1 MADCKAKKPCGC
13 EDTGLTTPTPCIHDT
28 PECPDP
34 PQCCEIFDSACILYN
49 GLGNECLE
57 VTTGQTVQEVLDIIM
72 TKVATLAC
80 VSCPVVTIPANN
92 ATDIELLP
100 TLTWGASPGATSYTV
115 YFGTDPLAL
124 APISI
129 GQAGT
134 SYTFVT
140 PNELTVGTVYYWS
153 VTASNATADSGPCAP
168 ITFTTIGVDCTNPIN
183 VFLDNV
189 KSLVTEREEQMLR
202 HQVTYADATT
212 TVLTNIQTGYADATA
227 TVLTDGITTSSCEVC
242 CPDCVETNRYFL
254 GGIDMWELYSN
265 VVYDIQSCP
274 PPCCVNKQLSLA
286 NLITFTQNN
295 AIIGTPPGGCC
306 DDFTSCLNE
315 LNAFLG
321 STGGELIEES
331 SFKDSSGLCAINAWR
346 LANPSVLPAD
356 VASIIFVILLQG
368 LVIHCLPDGTI
379 IIAGAA
385 TYNNWYTTT
394 AQTCYTPIL

>member
-13 EDTGLTTPTPCIHDT
+13 EDTGLTTPSPCIHDT

-92 ATDIELLP
+92 TTDIELLP
-100 TLTWGASPGATSYTV
+100 TLTWGASPGAISYTL

-124 APISI
+124 PPIEI
-129 GQAGT
+129 GLTGT
-134 SYTFVT
+134 SYTFVA

-153 VTASNATADSGPCAP
+153 VTAFSATANSGPCAP

-183 VFLDNV
+183 IFLDRV
-189 KSLVTEREEQMLR
+189 KSLVTE
-202 HQVTYADATT
+202 QVTYADATT
-212 TVLTNIQTGYADATA
+212 TVLT
-227 TVLTDGITTSSCEVC
+227 DGFTTSSCDVC

-254 GGIDMWELYSN
+254 GGIDMWVLYSN
-265 VVYDIQSCP
+265 VVYNIQACP
-274 PPCCVNKQLSLA
+274 PPCCVNKQLSLP

-306 DDFTSCLNE
+306 DDFTSCLDA
-315 LNAFLG
+315 LNTFMG

-356 VASIIFVILLQG
+356 VAFIIFVILLQG